1 MVTLFLSSFTTRP
14 TPIRAV
20 RTSVVKRTKVN
31 VDVKICHDRETR
43 KTLASPLK
51 IIKNPASSEL
61 QWPRWH
67 RDRDYNPWRKSLT
80 MKNKTKQNKQTN
92 KQTNKNKSNKKTRAD
107 KGYLMF
113 CGPISPILPL
123 NLNRWLW
130 PPWVISFAVNISL
143 GGGGGEWGSSS
154 NITVFRHNYNEAT
167 GKWLCEF
174 SKVFQGLE
182 KRMKGFS
189 KHNWISVHISIPWKN
204 SPL

>member
-1 MVTLFLSSFTTRP
+1 M
-14 TPIRAV
+14 
-20 RTSVVKRTKVN
+20 
-31 VDVKICHDRETR
+31 
-43 KTLASPLK
+43 LK
-51 IIKNPASSEL
+51 FVMIEKQEKL
-61 QWPRWH
+61 LH
-67 RDRDYNPWRKSLT
+67 HPWRLLKTQPVPSFSDLVGT
-80 MKNKTKQNKQTN
+80 GTKTTIPGERALKWKKTKQNKTK

-113 CGPISPILPL
+113 CGPISPIPQL
-123 NLNRWLW
+123 NLNCWLW
-130 PPWVISFAVNISL
+130 PSWVISFAVNISL

-154 NITVFRHNYNEAT
+154 NITVFRHNYNEVK

-189 KHNWISVHISIPWKN
+189 KHDWISVHINIPWKN

>member
-1 MVTLFLSSFTTRP
+1 M
-14 TPIRAV
+14 
-20 RTSVVKRTKVN
+20 
-31 VDVKICHDRETR
+31 
-43 KTLASPLK
+43 LK
-51 IIKNPASSEL
+51 FVMIEKQEKL
-61 QWPRWH
+61 LH
-67 RDRDYNPWRKSLT
+67 HPWRLLKTQPVPSFSDLVGT
-80 MKNKTKQNKQTN
+80 GTKTTIPGERALKWKKQNKTK

-113 CGPISPILPL
+113 CGPISPIPPL
-123 NLNRWLW
+123 NLNCWLW
-130 PPWVISFAVNISL
+130 PPWMISFAVNISL

-154 NITVFRHNYNEAT
+154 NITVFRHNYNEVT

-189 KHNWISVHISIPWKN
+189 KHDWISVHINIPWKN

>member
-1 MVTLFLSSFTTRP
+1 MVTLFLSSLTTRP

-51 IIKNPASSEL
+51 IIKNPGSSEL

-67 RDRDYNPWRKSLT
+67 RDKDYNPWRKSLK
-80 MKNKTKQNKQTN
+80 MKKKNKTKQT
-92 KQTNKNKSNKKTRAD
+92 NKKTRAD

-113 CGPISPILPL
+113 CGPISPIPPL
-123 NLNRWLW
+123 NLNCWLW

-154 NITVFRHNYNEAT
+154 NITVFRHNYSEVK

-189 KHNWISVHISIPWKN
+189 KHDWISVHINIPWKN